1 MFPNILKKS
10 WLLSKY
16 ILFLQSIE
24 VDNMGHL
31 LRLYV
36 FSPYNFKIYK
46 MKKLLFI
53 GMIAL
58 TTCFALSSCA
68 KVSDDEIN
76 KMEQACQE
84 GNGAEAAKIYNEIK
98 EKRATDEQAERIVTI
113 ALDCPEVWD
122 AMMKDM

>member
-58 TTCFALSSCA
+58 ATCFALSSCA
-68 KVSDDEIN
+68 KVTDEELN

-84 GNGAEAAKIYNEIK
+84 GNDAEAVRIYNEVK
-98 EKRATDEQAERIVTI
+98 EKHGTDEQAERLVSI
-113 ALDCPEVWD
+113 AMGCPAVWD